1 MEHSEHAEGKFR
13 LGSVTKQF
21 IAVSIFLLQDR
32 YELRIDDP
40 SWLR

>member
-1 MEHSEHAEGKFR
+1 MQSTHTAKFR

-21 IAVSIFLLQDR
+21 IAVSIFLPQDR